1 MQTLLLKERQ
11 LLIHRMNQEMS
22 SIANSPTYEVEKF
35 RLALLAML
43 GGELKTLNDKIQ
55 WRLSHEQKAS

>member
-1 MQTLLLKERQ
+1 MKTLLLKERQ
-11 LLIHRMNQEMS
+11 LLIKRMNEEMKA
-22 SIANSPTYEVEKF
+22 IANSSTYEVEKF

-55 WRLSHEQKAS
+55 WRSSHIKKVS